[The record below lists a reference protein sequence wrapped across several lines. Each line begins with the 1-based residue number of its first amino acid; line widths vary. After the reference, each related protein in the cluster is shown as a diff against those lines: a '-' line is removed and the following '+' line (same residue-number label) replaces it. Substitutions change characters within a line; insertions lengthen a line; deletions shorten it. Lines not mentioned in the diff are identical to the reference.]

1 MNKTFTIHSKLK
13 GGLNEKK
20 MILNDLKISSF
31 VTTLE
36 SQNVRGGLLW
46 ESAPSCPMECDS
58 DGVTYPCTLI
68 LECAG
73 TSDCG
78 SLQYPTNCVWYC
90 N

>member
-1 MNKTFTIHSKLK
+1 MKKKL
-13 GGLNEKK
+13 N
-20 MILNDLKISSF
+20 LNDLKVTSF

-46 ESAPSCPMECDS
+46 QSAPSCPIECDS
-58 DGVTYPCTLI
+58 DGVTYPCTII
-68 LECAG
+68 LECQ
-73 TSDCG
+73 TTIDDCE